1 MCVSFVLLAF
11 FRKQNSLFLC
21 ALGKKKKRLAFR
33 WLTWLALKS
42 RVILN
47 GRVDLCFVKSIAQ
60 SFLVEKYDTVT

>member
-21 ALGKKKKRLAFR
+21 ALGKKKRLAFR